1 MIFAFWWKSK
11 PLKGPDRWYLYVMSA
26 YLFSFLWIFISYAD
40 IIDKYRFLAFLPINL
55 LFWIGPLLFQ
65 FSKSKLYNN
74 FRFRGQDLKH
84 YIIPIAHFSFYF
96 FAFLLPSDQ
105 KFGLFKQEYYSL
117 YKVYE
122 DASFGIIMF
131 LYCYFGYRFIKHEQW
146 LVSDS
151 TSRSEIVKISWMR
164 RFFKLFFLASFI
176 HLGHGLFFILNSF
189 IFKISIQNNYLELMN
204 LFVFMTCMGWL
215 GFHAVIMK
223 ALPKPVKF

>member
-1 MIFAFWWKSK
+1 MAKYLDASLNFLKNSPIGELLILVAGFPIIVYMLFMIFAFWWKSK

-105 KFGLFKQEYYSL
+105 KFGLFNQ
-117 YKVYE
+117 
-122 DASFGIIMF
+122 
-131 LYCYFGYRFIKHEQW
+131 
-146 LVSDS
+146 
-151 TSRSEIVKISWMR
+151 
-164 RFFKLFFLASFI
+164 
-176 HLGHGLFFILNSF
+176 
-189 IFKISIQNNYLELMN
+189 
-204 LFVFMTCMGWL
+204 
-215 GFHAVIMK
+215 
-223 ALPKPVKF
+223 